1 MVGVWSYR
9 SEHEP
14 ASTLRDDVVVL
25 VVLLV
30 VVCVDALTRSKSSGE
45 RVDSYLESSTR
56 RFRRERSER
65 RDAGEYRVVAERGD
79 ARVRRRGERVD
90 DGYESSRN
98 LKRVRLVSES
108 DFPGRRGGVPRPP
121 GRVRRAFAPPRNL

>member
-1 MVGVWSYR
+1 MVGVWSDR
-9 SEHEP
+9 SAHEP

-25 VVLLV
+25 VVFLV
-30 VVCVDALTRSKSSGE
+30 VVLVDARTKSSGE

-108 DFPGRRGGVPRPP
+108 DFPGRRGGVPGPP